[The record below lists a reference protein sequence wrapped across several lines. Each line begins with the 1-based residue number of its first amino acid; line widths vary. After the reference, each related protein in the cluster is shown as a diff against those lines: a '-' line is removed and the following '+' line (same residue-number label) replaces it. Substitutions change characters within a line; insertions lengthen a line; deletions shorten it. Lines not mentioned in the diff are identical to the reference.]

1 MYSAIVELGGV
12 STRRKLLPAG
22 ADGSRSLEG
31 ESLELSL
38 LRDRV
43 RYGLLWSLDRLFIGE
58 HFIYVTAIL
67 RILNDRFVWC
77 RH

>member
-12 STRRKLLPAG
+12 STRCKLLPAG

-31 ESLELSL
+31 ESLELRL

-77 RH
+77 GH